1 MLQTSEIRGQIIQEL
16 TGRLSL
22 EDFEDW
28 LAQRSWNMH
37 LDSPREAQELA
48 ADIQLRLAEFSLG
61 HLPETEL
68 REDFKKFVSNFVVHA
83 GDILM
88 PTSTSNSTPILIE
101 PRWGTQPAGIQF
113 AAVAA

>member
-1 MLQTSEIRGQIIQEL
+1 MLQTSEIRDQIIQAL
-16 TGRLSL
+16 SGRLSL

-37 LDSPREAQELA
+37 LDSSREAQELA

-68 REDFKKFVSNFVVHA
+68 REDFKKFVSNFIVHI
-83 GDILM
+83 GDIWER
-88 PTSTSNSTPILIE
+88 TSTSNSTPILIQ
-101 PRWGTQPAGIQF
+101 PRWATQPAGIQF
-113 AAVAA
+113 AAAAA

>member
-1 MLQTSEIRGQIIQEL
+1 MLQTSEIRDKIIQEL
-16 TGRLSL
+16 SGRLSL

-37 LDSPREAQELA
+37 LDSSREAQELA

-61 HLPETEL
+61 HLPETQL
-68 REDFKKFVSNFVVHA
+68 REDFKKFVSNFVVHIR
-83 GDILM
+83 DVWE
-88 PTSTSNSTPILIE
+88 PRSTSNSTPILMQ
-101 PRWGTQPAGIQF
+101 PRWETQPAGIQS